1 MLPISFAGG
10 ILFGTAFAG
19 IAGLLGGVLLTIKLK
34 NDDSVASTTMTRSH
48 KDRRYMS
55 KGLQNYYEG
64 R

>member
-10 ILFGTAFAG
+10 ILFGTVFAG
-19 IAGLLGGVLLTIKLK
+19 LAGIMVGALWAYKLSRQ
-34 NDDSVASTTMTRSH
+34 DSSVSSTMTKSYE
-48 KDRRYMS
+48 DRRYMS

>member
-10 ILFGTAFAG
+10 ILFGTVFAG
-19 IAGLLGGVLLTIKLK
+19 IAGIMIGALLVYKPSRQ
-34 NDDSVASTTMTRSH
+34 DSSVSSTMTKSYE
-48 KDRRYMS
+48 DRRYMS

>member
-10 ILFGTAFAG
+10 ILFGTVFAG
-19 IAGLLGGVLLTIKLK
+19 LAGIIIGALCAYKPSRQ
-34 NDDSVASTTMTRSH
+34 DSSLSSTMTKSYE
-48 KDRRYMS
+48 DRRYMS